1 MNSGDTALCLVP
13 LTCQFS
19 FQVRGTGAVIV
30 YSMILTCI
38 ILEGIVAVISLRA
51 ELDD

>member
-13 LTCQFS
+13 HTCQFS
-19 FQVRGTGAVIV
+19 VQVRGTGEVIV

-38 ILEGIVAVISLRA
+38 MLKGIDAVITLRA